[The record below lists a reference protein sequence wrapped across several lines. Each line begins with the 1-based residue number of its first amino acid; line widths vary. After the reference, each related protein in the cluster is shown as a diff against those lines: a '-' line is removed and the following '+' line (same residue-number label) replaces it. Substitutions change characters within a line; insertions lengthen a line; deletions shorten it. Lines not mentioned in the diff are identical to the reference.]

1 MIMNKITTLL
11 SILFISGLFCS
22 CEHPGM
28 EYIIQEKGLNV
39 QESTIYVDGFLAT
52 GTPAFAGDENE
63 PGDRLG
69 IPFVNGWVP
78 VKAYPFIIVVKTHSP
93 ITTIRRMASMSPSTA
108 LLPLKRTG

>member
-22 CEHPGM
+22 CEQPGM

-39 QESTIYVDGFLAT
+39 QESTIYVDGFLAK

-63 PGDRLG
+63 PGDRWG
-69 IPFVNGWVP
+69 FR
-78 VKAYPFIIVVKTHSP
+78 S
-93 ITTIRRMASMSPSTA
+93 SMGLAGNYSSS
-108 LLPLKRTG
+108 LLTGHPKPD

>member
-39 QESTIYVDGFLAT
+39 QESTI
-52 GTPAFAGDENE
+52 
-63 PGDRLG
+63 
-69 IPFVNGWVP
+69 
-78 VKAYPFIIVVKTHSP
+78 
-93 ITTIRRMASMSPSTA
+93 
-108 LLPLKRTG
+108 